1 MSLSLSKFV
10 LEIYEIQ
17 IRILIFIFFMESAD
31 NQTLISQLQ
40 AKLSKPE
47 LEIYLASSE
56 NKFQQTRFR
65 WRNNFFLIK

>member
-65 WRNNFFLIK
+65 